1 LTTATLRYNAVTGR
15 LFVPFIERIRGIT
28 AQPIDVSLESELSKL
43 DAVPWLSYKFRNYAR
58 HSILA
63 GDHIIAVLAQPELRR
78 PIIRL
83 GRWTYRRTI
92 IMAHVLILTDRELI
106 IIRDDP
112 DSPESFD
119 ETRYGGVW
127 DYIPLNK
134 IERVVLQDRD
144 AAVLSVSLDLPLG
157 DRVETLFAADR
168 RVEVE
173 RFLNDVIEWSP
184 EATLQHV

>member
-1 LTTATLRYNAVTGR
+1 
-15 LFVPFIERIRGIT
+15 
-28 AQPIDVSLESELSKL
+28 
-43 DAVPWLSYKFRNYAR
+43 
-58 HSILA
+58 
-63 GDHIIAVLAQPELRR
+63 VLAQPELRR

-134 IERVVLQDRD
+134 IERR
-144 AAVLSVSLDLPLG
+144 AARQGRRCAVGVAGLAAR

-173 RFLNDVIEWSP
+173 RFL
-184 EATLQHV
+184 TT